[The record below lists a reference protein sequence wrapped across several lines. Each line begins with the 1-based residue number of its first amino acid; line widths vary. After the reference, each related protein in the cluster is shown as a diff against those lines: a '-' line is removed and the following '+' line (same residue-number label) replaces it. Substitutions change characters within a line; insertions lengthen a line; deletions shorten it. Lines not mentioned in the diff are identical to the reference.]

1 MSATKVKEMEQVNIG
16 LDSDSVSAVNERLN
30 TLLAD
35 EQVLYTKTRNFHWNM
50 TGMEFMQLHEM
61 LDQHYNSLQEMSDQ
75 IAERSRML
83 GAHPLGSMAQ
93 FLEKTRLT
101 EEGDPTLDAAAMLE
115 ILVED
120 HEAIIR
126 SLREDIDV
134 TSEELG
140 DEGTTDLF
148 IGLMREHEKMGW
160 MLRAFLE

>member
-134 TSEELG
+134 TSEEIG
-140 DEGTTDLF
+140 AEGTTDLF